1 MMVDISTD
9 RLILWVGALLG
20 ELGTKCK
27 KMSQRSDLMG
37 VI

>member
-27 KMSQRSDLMG
+27 KKRVSDL
-37 VI
+37 I